1 MLHYKT
7 DLLAH
12 THTLLLDSPE
22 REFCMFCFAFNLGV
36 MLIFMSCSA
45 YTDWSMFSTCS
56 FLFANKPS
64 CWGAPKI
71 TQL

>member
-1 MLHYKT
+1 MLHYKR
-7 DLLAH
+7 DLLIL
-12 THTLLLDSPE
+12 TSSYQILQGSV
-22 REFCMFCFAFNLGV
+22 FCMFCFAFNLEM
-36 MLIFMSCSA
+36 MLISVPCLVYA
-45 YTDWSMFSTCS
+45 DWSMFSMCS